1 MTCPND
7 DWRLIFSLCRFQ
19 GLRCP
24 SEVVSLKWSD
34 VQWGENG
41 KDVLIIRAC
50 KTPERRIPIFPET
63 RLLSAQEKA
72 PSDQR
77 YVIGGYRDSNS
88 NLRTQFQRILTKAGI
103 QSWPR
108 LFHNL
113 RASRETELMSHF
125 PAHVVETWLGNTS
138 KVAKDHYLQ
147 VTPDHIREATQKAT
161 HHPVATACNTLQAR
175 NESAVSPAFAK
186 DTAVQ
191 IPPRGVEETRSHPR
205 KSSPQQHS
213 DPNSD
218 PTTAAARTSV
228 LDVHRLLPDGTS
240 ERVQQQ
246 VASLPAEVIAALW
259 DMFRAQNRSPLQ

>member
-1 MTCPND
+1 MNAQPKVTTPNPT
-7 DWRLIFSLCRFQ
+7 
-19 GLRCP
+19 P
-24 SEVVSLKWSD
+24 SALFLAHQES
-34 VQWGENG
+34 
-41 KDVLIIRAC
+41 
-50 KTPERRIPIFPET
+50 
-63 RLLSAQEKA
+63 SAEK
-72 PSDQR
+72 
-77 YVIGGYRDSNS
+77 
-88 NLRTQFQRILTKAGI
+88 
-103 QSWPR
+103 
-108 LFHNL
+108 
-113 RASRETELMSHF
+113 
-125 PAHVVETWLGNTS
+125 
-138 KVAKDHYLQ
+138 
-147 VTPDHIREATQKAT
+147 EA
-161 HHPVATACNTLQAR
+161 
-175 NESAVSPAFAK
+175 AVSPAFAK